1 MEYITKDDINT
12 KFLYKEGVE
21 THYKDVV
28 IHILIPHQNKNMLHF
43 LRNGEAPA
51 FTSMDA
57 YVVLLKKIFKVLQK
71 VFRSCDVQRGMT
83 QNPAEGDEG

>member
-1 MEYITKDDINT
+1 M
-12 KFLYKEGVE
+12 V
-21 THYKDVV
+21 
-28 IHILIPHQNKNMLHF
+28 HF